1 MRVTQKMI
9 TNQVNSNLSK
19 NIEKLMKTQG
29 RISSG
34 KQINQASDDPVG
46 MAKIL
51 DYRKTL
57 DTIDQYGRNIS
68 QARSGLE
75 AGESTLSDIGELL
88 TRAKELALS
97 QATGTASTETR
108 QDVAEEVRQIRDQ
121 LIQLAN
127 TKQGDRYMFGGR
139 KTDVPPYDPDVP
151 TYDPL
156 DPQPKFQGDDGQI
169 LVMVA
174 DGVTMDMG
182 VSGQDAFNSGVD
194 PVVVLTNLIN
204 GLDTNDQTAI
214 SDQLDPLD
222 QALTQVTN
230 ERADVGSRL
239 NRLDSTESHW
249 DDFEINIQKML
260 SDTEDLDL
268 TLAASDLAAQETA
281 YQASLAASA
290 KIVQYTLLDYLR

>member
-1 MRVTQKMI
+1 MRITQKMI

-51 DYRKTL
+51 GYRKTL
-57 DTIDQYGRNIS
+57 DMIDQYGRNIS

-97 QATGTASTETR
+97 QATGTASPESR
-108 QDVAEEVRQIRDQ
+108 QDVANEVRQIRDQ

-139 KTDVPPYDPDVP
+139 KTDAPPYDS
-151 TYDPL
+151 L
-156 DPQPKFQGDDGQI
+156 DPNPIFQGDDGEV

-174 DGVTMDMG
+174 DGVMMDMA
-182 VSGQDAFNSGVD
+182 VSGEEAFNNGVD
-194 PVVVLTNLIN
+194 PVEVLTKLID
-204 GLDTNDQTAI
+204 GLDTNDPTAI

-222 QALTQVTN
+222 QSLTQVTN
-230 ERADVGSRL
+230 ERADVGARL

-249 DDFEINIQKML
+249 ADFEINIQKML

-268 TLAASDLAAQETA
+268 VLAASDLAAQETA

-290 KIVQYTLLDYLR
+290 KIVQFSLLDYLE

>member
-57 DTIDQYGRNIS
+57 DMIDQYGRNIS

-75 AGESTLSDIGELL
+75 AGESTLSAIGELL

-97 QATGTASTETR
+97 QATGTVSPESR
-108 QDVAEEVRQIRDQ
+108 QDVANEVRQIRDQ

-139 KTDVPPYDPDVP
+139 KTDAPPYDS
-151 TYDPL
+151 L
-156 DPQPKFQGDDGQI
+156 DPNPIFQGDDGEV

-174 DGVTMDMG
+174 DGVTMDMA
-182 VSGQDAFNSGVD
+182 VSGEEAFNSGVD
-194 PVVVLTNLIN
+194 PVEVLTKLID
-204 GLDTNDQTAI
+204 GLDANDPTAI

-222 QALTQVTN
+222 QSLTQVTN
-230 ERADVGSRL
+230 ERADVGARL

-249 DDFEINIQKML
+249 ADFEINIQKML

-268 TLAASDLAAQETA
+268 VLAASDLAAQETA

-290 KIVQYTLLDYLR
+290 KIVQYSLLDYLE